1 MSAEKYKSGQLGP
14 IKRATMLSQQGE
26 QMKKALWLGMIASAA
41 MGLAGAFT
49 AQAQQPSAN
58 LAASG
63 LVGKLEGPEI
73 VADSSKWPKAFQ
85 EAPELAALVKGG
97 KLPAVKD
104 RLPSEPMVLK
114 PLSEVGKYGGTWR
127 RGFLGPGDWEN
138 GNRLNASDKLLFWDP
153 TGTKIVPS
161 VAKSWEQSAD
171 GKIIRV
177 NLRKGMRWSDGAPFS
192 ADDFVF
198 WFEDLYS
205 NKDIVS
211 APIADMSP
219 GGKPG
224 KVVKIDD
231 NTVEFQFENPHFLF
245 IDFLAGDTLIG
256 GGQSVRQSQGTTY
269 GAYAPK
275 HYLKQ
280 FLPKYSSEQAVN
292 DKAKAE
298 GFENWVKM
306 LHFKKDWTLNTAL
319 PTIGPWKTTNPINT
333 PTWVL
338 ERNPY
343 YWAVDTAG
351 NQLPYIDKVVL
362 TLAEDSEVI
371 NLRAIGGNYDMQER
385 HISLSKLP
393 VVLDNQQKGGY
404 TVHLDLA
411 LHGSDTTLFI
421 NQSYKADAEIA
432 KWLTNADFRRALS
445 MGIDRKQLNET
456 FWLGIGTPGSIAP
469 SVQMPQSPGK
479 EFRDKWS
486 TLDIAKANQLLDSIG
501 LTKKDAEG
509 YRVRTDNGERLRIQ
523 IQAVKALLPWPQQG
537 EMIAEQWRKIG
548 IQADVREMERTLAT
562 TRTRNNEHQ
571 IMIWTNGGTE
581 LLYLFPRHALPV
593 DPTEAYVGP
602 EFANWFA
609 SNGAQGRA
617 PTDPNLLKALDLF
630 RSASAEKS
638 EAGRDKIAQDIWKIL
653 VDQQYMIG
661 TVGESP
667 AQFGVRIVSNKLGNI
682 PSRSCI
688 AQHCRTPASSHPEMW
703 YFKQ

>member
-1 MSAEKYKSGQLGP
+1 
-14 IKRATMLSQQGE
+14 
-26 QMKKALWLGMIASAA
+26 MKKAFWLGMATSVV
-41 MGLAGAFT
+41 MGLAGALT

-73 VADSSKWPKAFQ
+73 ISDASKWPKAFQ
-85 EAPELAALVKGG
+85 ESPDLAALVKDG

-114 PLSEVGKYGGTWR
+114 PLAEVGKYGGTWR

-161 VAKSWEQSAD
+161 AAKSWEQSAD
-171 GKIIRV
+171 GKTIRV
-177 NLRKGMRWSDGAPFS
+177 NLRKGMRWSDGAPFT

-231 NTVEFQFENPHFLF
+231 TTVEFQFENPHFLF

-319 PTIGPWKTTNPINT
+319 PTIGPWKTPTRSTPRPGCWNATPIT
-333 PTWVL
+333 GRL
-338 ERNPY
+338 IQQ
-343 YWAVDTAG
+343 A
-351 NQLPYIDKVVL
+351 
-362 TLAEDSEVI
+362 I
-371 NLRAIGGNYDMQER
+371 NCP
-385 HISLSKLP
+385 IS
-393 VVLDNQQKGGY
+393 
-404 TVHLDLA
+404 T
-411 LHGSDTTLFI
+411 
-421 NQSYKADAEIA
+421 
-432 KWLTNADFRRALS
+432 KWF
-445 MGIDRKQLNET
+445 
-456 FWLGIGTPGSIAP
+456 
-469 SVQMPQSPGK
+469 
-479 EFRDKWS
+479 
-486 TLDIAKANQLLDSIG
+486 
-501 LTKKDAEG
+501 
-509 YRVRTDNGERLRIQ
+509 
-523 IQAVKALLPWPQQG
+523 
-537 EMIAEQWRKIG
+537 
-548 IQADVREMERTLAT
+548 
-562 TRTRNNEHQ
+562 
-571 IMIWTNGGTE
+571 
-581 LLYLFPRHALPV
+581 
-593 DPTEAYVGP
+593 
-602 EFANWFA
+602 
-609 SNGAQGRA
+609 
-617 PTDPNLLKALDLF
+617 
-630 RSASAEKS
+630 
-638 EAGRDKIAQDIWKIL
+638 
-653 VDQQYMIG
+653 
-661 TVGESP
+661 
-667 AQFGVRIVSNKLGNI
+667 
-682 PSRSCI
+682 
-688 AQHCRTPASSHPEMW
+688 
-703 YFKQ
+703 

>member
-1 MSAEKYKSGQLGP
+1 
-14 IKRATMLSQQGE
+14 
-26 QMKKALWLGMIASAA
+26 MKKSVLLGVCASLLV
-41 MGLAGAFT
+41 GLSAF
-49 AQAQQPSAN
+49 APVQAQQPSAN
-58 LAASG
+58 LMASG
-63 LVGKLEGPEI
+63 LVGKLEGPELI
-73 VADSSKWPKAFQ
+73 LDPAKWPKSFG
-85 EAPELAALVKGG
+85 EAPDLAELVKAG
-97 KLPAVKD
+97 KLPPVKD
-104 RLPSEPMVLK
+104 RIPAEPLVMK

-171 GKIIRV
+171 GKVIRV
-177 NLRKGMRWSDGAPFS
+177 NLRKGMKWSDGAPFT

-224 KVVKIDD
+224 KVVKVDET
-231 NTVEFQFENPHFLF
+231 TVEFQFENPHFLF

-280 FLPKYSSEQAVN
+280 FLPKYSSEAQVN
-292 DKAKAE
+292 EKAKAE

-306 LHFKKDWTLNTAL
+306 LHFKKDWSFNTEL
-319 PTIGPWKTTNPINT
+319 PTLGPWKTTRPINT

-343 YWAVDTAG
+343 YWAVDSAG

-393 VVLDNQQKGGY
+393 VILENQQKGGY
-404 TVHLDLA
+404 KVHLDLA

-421 NQSYKADAEIA
+421 NQSFKADAEVA

-445 MGIDRKQLNET
+445 MGIDRNQLNDT
-456 FWLGIGTPGSIAP
+456 FWLGIGTPGSVAP

-479 EFRDKWS
+479 EYRDKYS
-486 TLDIAKANQLLDSIG
+486 KLDIAKANQLLDGIG

-523 IQAVKALLPWPQQG
+523 VQAVKALLPWPQQA
-537 EMIAEQWRKIG
+537 EMIGEQWRKIG

-571 IMIWTNGGTE
+571 IMVWTNGGTE
-581 LLYLFPRHALPV
+581 LLYLFPRHAIPV
-593 DPTEAYVGP
+593 DPTEAYMAP
-602 EFANWFA
+602 EFATWYA

-617 PTDPNLLKALDLF
+617 PTDPQMLKIYDLF
-630 RSASAEKS
+630 KSASGQR
-638 EAGRDKIAQDIWKIL
+638 EAGDRDKTAQEIWKIL
-653 VDQQYMIG
+653 VDQQYAIG

-667 AQFGVRIVSNKLGNI
+667 AQFGVRIVSTKLGNI
-682 PSRSCI
+682 PSRACI
-688 AQHCRTPASSHPEMW
+688 AQHCRTPSSSHAETW

>member
-1 MSAEKYKSGQLGP
+1 MP
-14 IKRATMLSQQGE
+14 SQQGE

-41 MGLAGAFT
+41 MGLAGAFH

-85 EAPELAALVKGG
+85 EAPELAALVKDG

-114 PLSEVGKYGGTWR
+114 PLSAVGKYGGTWR

-161 VAKSWEQSAD
+161 AAKSWEQSAD
-171 GKIIRV
+171 GKTIRV
-177 NLRKGMRWSDGAPFS
+177 NLRKGMRWSDGAPFT

-231 NTVEFQFENPHFLF
+231 TTVEFQFENPHFLF

-404 TVHLDLA
+404 KVHLDLA

-456 FWLGIGTPGSIAP
+456 FWLGIGTPGSVAP

-479 EFRDKWS
+479 EYREKWS
-486 TLDIAKANQLLDSIG
+486 VLDIAKANQLLDSIG
-501 LTKKDAEG
+501 LTKKDSEG

-617 PTDPNLLKALDLF
+617 PTDPNLLKALELF
-630 RSASAEKS
+630 RSASGEKS
-638 EAGRDKIAQDIWKIL
+638 EAGRDKIAQEIWKIL

-667 AQFGVRIVSNKLGNI
+667 AQFGVRLVSNKLGNI
-682 PSRSCI
+682 PSRACI
-688 AQHCRTPASSHPEMW
+688 AQHCRTPSSSHPEMW
-703 YFKQ
+703 YYK

>member
-1 MSAEKYKSGQLGP
+1 
-14 IKRATMLSQQGE
+14 
-26 QMKKALWLGMIASAA
+26 MKKSVLLGVCASLLV
-41 MGLAGAFT
+41 GLSAFAP

-58 LAASG
+58 LMASG
-63 LVGKLEGPEI
+63 LVGKLEGPELI
-73 VADSSKWPKAFQ
+73 LDPAKWPKSFG
-85 EAPELAALVKGG
+85 EAPDLAELVKAG
-97 KLPAVKD
+97 KLPPVKD
-104 RLPSEPMVLK
+104 RVPAEPLVMK

-171 GKIIRV
+171 GKVIRV
-177 NLRKGMRWSDGAPFS
+177 NLRKGMKWSDGAPFT

-205 NKDIVS
+205 NKDIVA
-211 APIADMSP
+211 APIPDMSP

-224 KVVKIDD
+224 KVVKVDET
-231 NTVEFQFENPHFLF
+231 TVEFQFENPHFLF
-245 IDFLAGDTLIG
+245 VDFLAGDTLIG
-256 GGQSVRQSQGTTY
+256 GGQSVRQSQGTTF
-269 GAYAPK
+269 GAYSPK

-280 FLPKYSSEQAVN
+280 FLPKYSSEAQVN
-292 DKAKAE
+292 EKAKAE

-306 LHFKKDWTLNTAL
+306 LHFKKDWSFNTEL
-319 PTIGPWKTTNPINT
+319 PTLGPWKTTRPINT

-343 YWAVDTAG
+343 YWAVDSAG

-393 VVLDNQQKGGY
+393 VILENQQKGGY
-404 TVHLDLA
+404 KVHLDLA

-421 NQSYKADAEIA
+421 NQSFKADAEVA

-445 MGIDRKQLNET
+445 MGIDRNQLNDT
-456 FWLGIGTPGSIAP
+456 FWLGIGTPGSVAP

-479 EFRDKWS
+479 EYRDKYS
-486 TLDIAKANQLLDSIG
+486 KLDIAKANQLLDGIG
-501 LTKKDAEG
+501 LTKKDSEG

-523 IQAVKALLPWPQQG
+523 VQAVKALLPWPQQA
-537 EMIAEQWRKIG
+537 EMIGEQWRKIG

-571 IMIWTNGGTE
+571 IMVWTNGGTE
-581 LLYLFPRHALPV
+581 LLYLFPRHAIPV
-593 DPTEAYVGP
+593 DPTEAYMGP
-602 EFANWFA
+602 EFATWYA

-617 PTDPNLLKALDLF
+617 PTDPQMLKIYDLF
-630 RSASAEKS
+630 KSASGQR
-638 EAGRDKIAQDIWKIL
+638 EAGDRDKTAQEIWKIL
-653 VDQQYMIG
+653 VDQQYAIG

-667 AQFGVRIVSNKLGNI
+667 AQFGVRIVSTKLGNI
-682 PSRSCI
+682 PSRACI
-688 AQHCRTPASSHPEMW
+688 AQHCRTPSSSHAETW
-703 YFKQ
+703 YFK

>member
-1 MSAEKYKSGQLGP
+1 
-14 IKRATMLSQQGE
+14 
-26 QMKKALWLGMIASAA
+26 MKKSVLLGICASLLV
-41 MGLAGAFT
+41 GVSAFT
-49 AQAQQPSAN
+49 PVQAQQPSAN
-58 LAASG
+58 LMASG
-63 LVGKLEGPEI
+63 LVGKLEGPELI
-73 VADSSKWPKAFQ
+73 LDASKWPKTFG
-85 EAPELAALVKGG
+85 EAPELAELVKAG
-97 KLPAVKD
+97 KLPPVKD
-104 RLPSEPMVLK
+104 RIPAEPLVMK

-171 GKIIRV
+171 GKVIRV
-177 NLRKGMRWSDGAPFS
+177 NLRKGMKWSDGAPFT
-192 ADDFVF
+192 ADDF

-224 KVVKIDD
+224 KVVKVDE

-245 IDFLAGDTLIG
+245 VDFLAGDTLIG

-280 FLPKYSSEQAVN
+280 FLPKYSSEAQVN
-292 DKAKAE
+292 EKAKAE

-306 LHFKKDWTLNTAL
+306 LHFKKDWSFNTEL
-319 PTIGPWKTTNPINT
+319 PTLGPWKTTRPINT

-343 YWAVDTAG
+343 YWAVDSAG

-393 VVLDNQQKGGY
+393 VILENQQKGGY
-404 TVHLDLA
+404 KVHLDLA

-421 NQSYKADAEIA
+421 NQSFKADPEVA

-445 MGIDRKQLNET
+445 MGIDRNQLNDT
-456 FWLGIGTPGSIAP
+456 FWLGIGTPGSVAP

-479 EFRDKWS
+479 EYRDKYS
-486 TLDIAKANQLLDSIG
+486 TLDIAKANQLLDGIG

-523 IQAVKALLPWPQQG
+523 VQAVKALLPWPQQA
-537 EMIAEQWRKIG
+537 EMIGEQWRKIG

-571 IMIWTNGGTE
+571 IMVWTNGGTE
-581 LLYLFPRHALPV
+581 LLYLFPRHAIPV
-593 DPTEAYVGP
+593 DPTEAYMAP
-602 EFANWFA
+602 EFATWYA

-617 PTDPNLLKALDLF
+617 PTDPQMLKIYDLF
-630 RSASAEKS
+630 KSASGQR
-638 EAGRDKIAQDIWKIL
+638 EAGDRDKTAQEIWKIL
-653 VDQQYMIG
+653 VDQQYAIG

-667 AQFGVRIVSNKLGNI
+667 AQFGVRIVSTKLGNI
-682 PSRSCI
+682 PARACI
-688 AQHCRTPASSHPEMW
+688 AQHCRTPSSSHAETW

>member
-1 MSAEKYKSGQLGP
+1 
-14 IKRATMLSQQGE
+14 
-26 QMKKALWLGMIASAA
+26 MKKSVLLGVCASLLV
-41 MGLAGAFT
+41 GLSAFT
-49 AQAQQPSAN
+49 PVQAQQPSAN
-58 LAASG
+58 LMASG
-63 LVGKLEGPEI
+63 LVGKLEGPELI
-73 VADSSKWPKAFQ
+73 LDPAKWPKSFG
-85 EAPELAALVKGG
+85 EAPELAELVKAG
-97 KLPAVKD
+97 KLPPVKD
-104 RLPSEPMVLK
+104 RVPAEPLVMK
-114 PLSEVGKYGGTWR
+114 PLSEIGKYGGTWR

-171 GKIIRV
+171 GKVIRV
-177 NLRKGMRWSDGAPFS
+177 NLRKGMKWSDGAPFT

-224 KVVKIDD
+224 KVVKVDET
-231 NTVEFQFENPHFLF
+231 TVEFQFENPHFLF

-280 FLPKYSSEQAVN
+280 FLPKYSSEAQVN
-292 DKAKAE
+292 EKAKAE

-306 LHFKKDWTLNTAL
+306 LHFKKDWSFNTEL
-319 PTIGPWKTTNPINT
+319 PTIGPWKTTRPINT

-343 YWAVDTAG
+343 YWAVDSAG

-393 VVLDNQQKGGY
+393 VILENQQKGGY
-404 TVHLDLA
+404 KVHLDLA

-421 NQSYKADAEIA
+421 NQSFKADPEVA

-445 MGIDRKQLNET
+445 MGIDRNQLNDT
-456 FWLGIGTPGSIAP
+456 FWLGIGTPGSVAP

-479 EFRDKWS
+479 EYRDKYS
-486 TLDIAKANQLLDSIG
+486 KLDIAKANQLLDGIG

-523 IQAVKALLPWPQQG
+523 VQAVKALLPWPQQA
-537 EMIAEQWRKIG
+537 EMIGEQWRKIG

-571 IMIWTNGGTE
+571 IMVWTNGGTE
-581 LLYLFPRHALPV
+581 LLYLFPRHAIPV
-593 DPTEAYVGP
+593 DPTEAYMAP
-602 EFANWFA
+602 EFATWYA

-617 PTDPNLLKALDLF
+617 PTDPQMLKIYDLF
-630 RSASAEKS
+630 KSASGQR
-638 EAGRDKIAQDIWKIL
+638 EAGDRDKTAQEIWKIL
-653 VDQQYMIG
+653 VDQQYAIG

-667 AQFGVRIVSNKLGNI
+667 AQFGVRIVSTKLGNI
-682 PSRSCI
+682 PSRACI
-688 AQHCRTPASSHPEMW
+688 AQHCRTPASSHAETW

>member
-1 MSAEKYKSGQLGP
+1 
-14 IKRATMLSQQGE
+14 
-26 QMKKALWLGMIASAA
+26 MKKSVLLGICASLLV
-41 MGLAGAFT
+41 GVSAFT
-49 AQAQQPSAN
+49 PVQAQQPSAN
-58 LAASG
+58 LMASG
-63 LVGKLEGPEI
+63 LVGKLEGPELI
-73 VADSSKWPKAFQ
+73 LDASKWPKTFG
-85 EAPELAALVKGG
+85 EAPELAELVKAG
-97 KLPAVKD
+97 KLPPVKD
-104 RLPSEPMVLK
+104 RIPAEPLVMK

-171 GKIIRV
+171 GKVIRV
-177 NLRKGMRWSDGAPFS
+177 NLRKGMKWSDGAPFT

-224 KVVKIDD
+224 KVVKVDE

-245 IDFLAGDTLIG
+245 VDFLAGDTLIG

-280 FLPKYSSEQAVN
+280 FLPKYSSEAQVN
-292 DKAKAE
+292 EKAKAE

-306 LHFKKDWTLNTAL
+306 LHFKKDWSFNTEL
-319 PTIGPWKTTNPINT
+319 PTLGPWKTTRPINT

-343 YWAVDTAG
+343 YWAVDSAG

-393 VVLDNQQKGGY
+393 VILENQQKGGY
-404 TVHLDLA
+404 KVHLDLA
-411 LHGSDTTLFI
+411 LHGSETTLFI
-421 NQSYKADAEIA
+421 NQSFKADPEVA

-445 MGIDRKQLNET
+445 MGIDRNQLNDT
-456 FWLGIGTPGSIAP
+456 FWLGIGTPGSVAP

-479 EFRDKWS
+479 EYRDKYS
-486 TLDIAKANQLLDSIG
+486 TLDIAKANQLLDGIG

-523 IQAVKALLPWPQQG
+523 VQAVKALLPWPQQA
-537 EMIAEQWRKIG
+537 EMIGEQWRKIG

-571 IMIWTNGGTE
+571 IMVWTNGGTE
-581 LLYLFPRHALPV
+581 LLYLFPRHAIPV
-593 DPTEAYVGP
+593 DPTEAYMAP
-602 EFANWFA
+602 EFATWYA

-617 PTDPNLLKALDLF
+617 PTDPQMLKIYDLF
-630 RSASAEKS
+630 KSASGQR
-638 EAGRDKIAQDIWKIL
+638 EAGDRDKTAQEIWKIL
-653 VDQQYMIG
+653 VDQQYAIG

-667 AQFGVRIVSNKLGNI
+667 AQFGVRIVSTKLGNI
-682 PSRSCI
+682 PARACI
-688 AQHCRTPASSHPEMW
+688 AQHCRTPSSSHAETW

>member
-1 MSAEKYKSGQLGP
+1 
-14 IKRATMLSQQGE
+14 
-26 QMKKALWLGMIASAA
+26 MKKSVLLGICASLLV
-41 MGLAGAFT
+41 GVSAFT
-49 AQAQQPSAN
+49 PVQAQQPSAN
-58 LAASG
+58 LMASG
-63 LVGKLEGPEI
+63 LVGKLEGPELI
-73 VADSSKWPKAFQ
+73 LDASKWPKTFG
-85 EAPELAALVKGG
+85 EAPELAELVKAG
-97 KLPAVKD
+97 KLPPVKD
-104 RLPSEPMVLK
+104 RIPAEPLVMK

-171 GKIIRV
+171 GKVIRV
-177 NLRKGMRWSDGAPFS
+177 NLRKGMKWSDGAPFT

-224 KVVKIDD
+224 KVVKVDE

-245 IDFLAGDTLIG
+245 VDFLAGDTLIG

-280 FLPKYSSEQAVN
+280 FLPKYSSEAQVN
-292 DKAKAE
+292 EKAKAE

-306 LHFKKDWTLNTAL
+306 LHFKKDWSFNTEL
-319 PTIGPWKTTNPINT
+319 PTLGPWKTTRPINT

-343 YWAVDTAG
+343 YWAVDSAG

-393 VVLDNQQKGGY
+393 VILENQQKGGY
-404 TVHLDLA
+404 KVHLDLA

-421 NQSYKADAEIA
+421 NQSFKADPEVA

-445 MGIDRKQLNET
+445 MGIDRNQLNDT
-456 FWLGIGTPGSIAP
+456 FWLGIGTPGSVAP

-479 EFRDKWS
+479 EYRDKYS
-486 TLDIAKANQLLDSIG
+486 TLDIAKANQLLDGIG

-523 IQAVKALLPWPQQG
+523 VQAVKALLPWPQQA
-537 EMIAEQWRKIG
+537 EMIGEQWRKIG

-571 IMIWTNGGTE
+571 IMVWTNGGTE
-581 LLYLFPRHALPV
+581 LLYLFPRHAIPV
-593 DPTEAYVGP
+593 DPTEAYMAP
-602 EFANWFA
+602 EFATWYA

-617 PTDPNLLKALDLF
+617 PTDPQMLKIYDLF
-630 RSASAEKS
+630 KSASGQR
-638 EAGRDKIAQDIWKIL
+638 EAGDRDKTAQEIWKIL
-653 VDQQYMIG
+653 VDQQYAIG

-667 AQFGVRIVSNKLGNI
+667 AQFGVRIVSTKLGNI
-682 PSRSCI
+682 PSRACI
-688 AQHCRTPASSHPEMW
+688 AQHCRTPSSSHAETW

>member
-1 MSAEKYKSGQLGP
+1 
-14 IKRATMLSQQGE
+14 
-26 QMKKALWLGMIASAA
+26 MKKSVLLGVCATLLV
-41 MGLAGAFT
+41 GLTAFT
-49 AQAQQPSAN
+49 PTQAQQPSAN
-58 LAASG
+58 LMASG
-63 LVGKLEGPEI
+63 LVGKLEGPELI
-73 VADSSKWPKAFQ
+73 LDPAKWPKTFG
-85 EAPELAALVKGG
+85 EAPDLAELVKAG
-97 KLPAVKD
+97 KLPPVKD
-104 RLPSEPMVLK
+104 RIPAEPLVMK

-171 GKIIRV
+171 GKVIRV
-177 NLRKGMRWSDGAPFS
+177 NLRKGMKWSDGAPFT

-224 KVVKIDD
+224 KVVKVDET
-231 NTVEFQFENPHFLF
+231 TVEFQFENPHFLF

-280 FLPKYSSEQAVN
+280 FLPKYSSEAQVN
-292 DKAKAE
+292 EKAKAE

-306 LHFKKDWTLNTAL
+306 LHFKKDWSFNTEL
-319 PTIGPWKTTNPINT
+319 PTLGPWKTTRPINT

-343 YWAVDTAG
+343 YWAVDSAG

-393 VVLDNQQKGGY
+393 VILENQQKGGY
-404 TVHLDLA
+404 KVHLDLA

-421 NQSYKADAEIA
+421 NQSFKADPEVA

-445 MGIDRKQLNET
+445 MGIDRNQLNDT
-456 FWLGIGTPGSIAP
+456 FWLGIGTPGSVAP

-479 EFRDKWS
+479 EYRDKYS
-486 TLDIAKANQLLDSIG
+486 KLDIAKANQLLDGIG

-523 IQAVKALLPWPQQG
+523 VQAVKALLPWPQQA
-537 EMIAEQWRKIG
+537 EMIGEQWRKIG

-571 IMIWTNGGTE
+571 IMVWTNGGTE
-581 LLYLFPRHALPV
+581 LLYLFPRHAIPV
-593 DPTEAYVGP
+593 DPTEAYMAP
-602 EFANWFA
+602 EFATWYA

-617 PTDPNLLKALDLF
+617 PTDPQMLKIYDLF
-630 RSASAEKS
+630 KSASGQR
-638 EAGRDKIAQDIWKIL
+638 EAGDRDKTAQEIWKIL
-653 VDQQYMIG
+653 VDQQYAIG

-667 AQFGVRIVSNKLGNI
+667 AQFGVRIVSTKLGNI
-682 PSRSCI
+682 PSRACI
-688 AQHCRTPASSHPEMW
+688 AQHCRTPSSSHAETW

>member
-1 MSAEKYKSGQLGP
+1 
-14 IKRATMLSQQGE
+14 
-26 QMKKALWLGMIASAA
+26 MKKSVLLGVCASLLV
-41 MGLAGAFT
+41 GLSAFT
-49 AQAQQPSAN
+49 PVQAQQPSAN
-58 LAASG
+58 LMASG
-63 LVGKLEGPEI
+63 LVGKLEGPELI
-73 VADSSKWPKAFQ
+73 LDPAKWPKSFG
-85 EAPELAALVKGG
+85 EAPELAELVKAG
-97 KLPAVKD
+97 KLPPVKD
-104 RLPSEPMVLK
+104 RVPAEPLVMK
-114 PLSEVGKYGGTWR
+114 PLSEIGKYGGTWR

-171 GKIIRV
+171 GKVIRV
-177 NLRKGMRWSDGAPFS
+177 NLRKGMKWSDGAPFT

-224 KVVKIDD
+224 KVVKVDET
-231 NTVEFQFENPHFLF
+231 TVEFQFENPHFLF

-280 FLPKYSSEQAVN
+280 FLPKYSSEAQVN
-292 DKAKAE
+292 EKAKAE

-306 LHFKKDWTLNTAL
+306 LHFKKDWSFNTEL
-319 PTIGPWKTTNPINT
+319 PTIGPWKTTRPINT

-343 YWAVDTAG
+343 YWAVDSAG

-393 VVLDNQQKGGY
+393 VILENQQKGGY
-404 TVHLDLA
+404 KVHLDLA

-421 NQSYKADAEIA
+421 NQSFKADPEVA

-445 MGIDRKQLNET
+445 MGIDRNQLNDT
-456 FWLGIGTPGSIAP
+456 FFLGIGTPGSVAP

-479 EFRDKWS
+479 EYRDKYS
-486 TLDIAKANQLLDSIG
+486 KLDIAKANQLLDGIG

-523 IQAVKALLPWPQQG
+523 VQAVKALLPWPQQA
-537 EMIAEQWRKIG
+537 EMIGEQWRKIG

-571 IMIWTNGGTE
+571 IMVWTNGGTE
-581 LLYLFPRHALPV
+581 LLYLFPRHAIPV
-593 DPTEAYVGP
+593 DPTEAYMAP
-602 EFANWFA
+602 EFATWYA

-617 PTDPNLLKALDLF
+617 PTDPQMLKIYDLF
-630 RSASAEKS
+630 KSASGQR
-638 EAGRDKIAQDIWKIL
+638 EAGDRDKTAQEIWKIL
-653 VDQQYMIG
+653 VDQQYAIG

-667 AQFGVRIVSNKLGNI
+667 AQFGVRIVSTKLGNI
-682 PSRSCI
+682 PSRACI
-688 AQHCRTPASSHPEMW
+688 AQHCRTPASSHAETW

>member
-1 MSAEKYKSGQLGP
+1 
-14 IKRATMLSQQGE
+14 
-26 QMKKALWLGMIASAA
+26 MKKSVLLVICASLLV
-41 MGLAGAFT
+41 GVSAFT
-49 AQAQQPSAN
+49 PVQAQQPSAN
-58 LAASG
+58 LMASG
-63 LVGKLEGPEI
+63 LVGKLEGPELI
-73 VADSSKWPKAFQ
+73 LDASKWPKTFG
-85 EAPELAALVKGG
+85 EAPELAELVKAG
-97 KLPAVKD
+97 KLPPVKD
-104 RLPSEPMVLK
+104 RIPAEPLVMK

-171 GKIIRV
+171 GKVIRV
-177 NLRKGMRWSDGAPFS
+177 NLRKGMKWSDGAPFT

-224 KVVKIDD
+224 KVVKVDE

-245 IDFLAGDTLIG
+245 VDFLAGDTLIG

-280 FLPKYSSEQAVN
+280 FLPKYSSEAQVN
-292 DKAKAE
+292 EKAKAE

-306 LHFKKDWTLNTAL
+306 LHFKKDWSFNTEL
-319 PTIGPWKTTNPINT
+319 PTLGPWKTTRPINT

-343 YWAVDTAG
+343 YWAVDSAG

-393 VVLDNQQKGGY
+393 VILENQQKGGY
-404 TVHLDLA
+404 KVHLDLA

-421 NQSYKADAEIA
+421 NQSFKADPEVA

-445 MGIDRKQLNET
+445 MGIDRNQLNDT
-456 FWLGIGTPGSIAP
+456 FWLGIGTPGSVAP

-479 EFRDKWS
+479 EYRDKYS
-486 TLDIAKANQLLDSIG
+486 TLDIAKANQLLDGIG

-523 IQAVKALLPWPQQG
+523 VQAVKALLPWPQQA
-537 EMIAEQWRKIG
+537 EMIGEQWRKIG

-571 IMIWTNGGTE
+571 IMVWTNGGTE
-581 LLYLFPRHALPV
+581 LLYLFPRHAIPV
-593 DPTEAYVGP
+593 DPTEAYMAP
-602 EFANWFA
+602 EFATWYA

-617 PTDPNLLKALDLF
+617 PTDPQMLKIYDLF
-630 RSASAEKS
+630 KSASGQR
-638 EAGRDKIAQDIWKIL
+638 EAGDRDKTAQEIWKIL
-653 VDQQYMIG
+653 VDQQYAIG

-667 AQFGVRIVSNKLGNI
+667 AQFGVRIVSTKLGNI
-682 PSRSCI
+682 PARACI
-688 AQHCRTPASSHPEMW
+688 AQHCRTPSSSHAETW